1 MASIFYAVYDDAA
14 TTIPL
19 KIIHKNPI
27 TVYRTS
33 NMELIEQISGMGF
46 EPKAVMLEE
55 DIELLMQGNYS
66 NDDISEEEMAF
77 LVKTASSWS
86 FPATT

>member
-1 MASIFYAVYDDAA
+1 MASIFYAVYDDST

-55 DIELLMQGNYS
+55 DIELLKQGSYS
-66 NDDISEEEMAF
+66 NDDITAEEMEF
-77 LVKTASSWS
+77 LVKTASAWS